1 MKNPVLYS
9 SHSFDWNVEL
19 ISGHRHNW
27 PDVSKLRLMISQ
39 ADPGVFQVFTDSTFP
54 SKLVFKAGHCCQ
66 KSTHTPLSHL
76 WWWIT
81 RMREATLFSLWRWQF
96 GAVDINRPYV
106 QDCSS
111 DMSGA
116 SCWDKIV
123 STFWNWCF
131 SMPHAS
137 YVHLTVLFR
146 FLHFTI
152 FQHYNLAQ
160 LVLKRSIPQS
170 FWTFPQASSC
180 VYAIDSNCCSLIV
193 CLYLFCPYTAHEK

>member
-27 PDVSKLRLMISQ
+27 RDVSKLRLMISQ

-137 YVHLTVLFR
+137 CVNVDLSMCIWQYFSVFYILPYFSTITLRSLFWSDR
-146 FLHFTI
+146 YL
-152 FQHYNLAQ
+152 N
-160 LVLKRSIPQS
+160 RSERSHRP
-170 FWTFPQASSC
+170 PA
-180 VYAIDSNCCSLIV
+180 VYML
-193 CLYLFCPYTAHEK
+193 